1 MCSAENYESLVP
13 REALEHQSSIH
24 SWNKGP
30 GSMTFYSAFVSVN
43 HWLPQWEYS
52 KESNFSSQKTGQL
65 LAVSDHPSKKLGK
78 GYLPTPSLG

>member
-1 MCSAENYESLVP
+1 
-13 REALEHQSSIH
+13 
-24 SWNKGP
+24 
-30 GSMTFYSAFVSVN
+30 MTFYSAFVSVN

-78 GYLPTPSLG
+78 GYLTYSIFRAALSPRLNIISSLEAFSLISKK